1 MSVQVGAFQDGWSWC
16 RKCEGLFFGL
26 NLTNGRCPS
35 GGPHDPKLSGD
46 YNLLH
51 L

>member
-26 NLTNGRCPS
+26 NLTNGGCPS